1 MYKDKNHTA
10 NAPYVNVSTSDDKA
24 VLDPFMNLDILE
36 EQPKN
41 ESVKKWEKNSKEK
54 KEWNSQ
60 LKFSKTTKIH
70 VYLCIG
76 IQRNVGV
83 GSVMTYSQR

>member
-1 MYKDKNHTA
+1 MIMSSSLSALALIFVLMYKDKNHTA

-41 ESVKKWEKNSKEK
+41 ESVKKSEEKNSKEK
-54 KEWNSQ
+54 KE
-60 LKFSKTTKIH
+60 
-70 VYLCIG
+70 
-76 IQRNVGV
+76 
-83 GSVMTYSQR
+83 